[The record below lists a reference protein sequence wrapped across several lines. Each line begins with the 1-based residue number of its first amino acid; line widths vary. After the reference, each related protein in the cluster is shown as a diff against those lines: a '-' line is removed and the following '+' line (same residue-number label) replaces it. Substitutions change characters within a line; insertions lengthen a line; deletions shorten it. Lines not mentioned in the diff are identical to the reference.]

1 MFVSNNRIM
10 KNIYIIYFPFSVV
23 FGCWEYNNKYN
34 VLDQNGETLL
44 SAKEQSEC
52 IQRAFCANARAF
64 SMPLMNPQVRCIIMN
79 INTIF
84 LIIIAVFKSILN
96 VI

>member
-1 MFVSNNRIM
+1 MFVSKDNRIM
-10 KNIYIIYFPFSVV
+10 NNIDIIYFLFSVV

-34 VLDQNGETLL
+34 VLDQNGDTLL

-64 SMPLMNPQVRCIIMN
+64 SMPLMNPQVRC
-79 INTIF
+79 
-84 LIIIAVFKSILN
+84 
-96 VI
+96 VITKI

>member
-1 MFVSNNRIM
+1 MINDVYIM
-10 KNIYIIYFPFSVV
+10 YFPYSVV

-64 SMPLMNPQVRCIIMN
+64 SMPLMNPQVRCIIKKLN
-79 INTIF
+79 LCVF
-84 LIIIAVFKSILN
+84 WSLICCLCLPWLKYSTM
-96 VI
+96 